1 MNFPASTSNKSRRL
15 GGSSKTPDKGSSVPP
30 RGSISKSATSRAKA
44 SAARAK
50 AAEASKDSKDE
61 EKVEVASFKGLF
73 NKDLRIMMFGFGDDA
88 SPMDETVDLVE
99 DIVLEYLTEVTLRAA
114 STAADAHKPRIDE
127 KDLLFIVRKE
137 PAKFARMRELLTMRT
152 LISEAR
158 KAMDAPLDEVADAA
172 AATAPGAG
180 AHPPG

>member
-1 MNFPASTSNKSRRL
+1 MACAVVLPMAADSSPSSFVHQLLQTAAASTPPTTPSTLFLS
-15 GGSSKTPDKGSSVPP
+15 GSLVRTRPLFC
-30 RGSISKSATSRAKA
+30 RFLTS
-44 SAARAK
+44 
-50 AAEASKDSKDE
+50 
-61 EKVEVASFKGLF
+61 
-73 NKDLRIMMFGFGDDA
+73 
-88 SPMDETVDLVE
+88 
-99 DIVLEYLTEVTLRAA
+99 AA